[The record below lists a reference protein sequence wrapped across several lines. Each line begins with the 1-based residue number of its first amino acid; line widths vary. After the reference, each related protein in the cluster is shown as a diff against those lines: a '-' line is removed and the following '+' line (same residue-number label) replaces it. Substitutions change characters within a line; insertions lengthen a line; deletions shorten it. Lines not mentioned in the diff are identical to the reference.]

1 MGGPP
6 PTRLDL
12 WRVKMK
18 AARVWITIAT
28 ALVMAAGLGGSLPL
42 LADTQP
48 RQYIVVEK
56 PTTNQT
62 PEPPFLVIYATPKA
76 MPNPTP
82 TAGMTN

>member
-1 MGGPP
+1 
-6 PTRLDL
+6 
-12 WRVKMK
+12 MK
-18 AARVWITIAT
+18 VARVWITVVT
-28 ALVMAAGLGGSLPL
+28 GLVMAAGLGGSLPL

-62 PEPPFLVIYATPKA
+62 PEPFLVIYATPKA

-82 TAGMTN
+82 TAGMMTN